1 MMKVFYHRL
10 KSDFF
15 PTTFAKNLV
24 KELINAAGN
33 HPEYVQQLA
42 HHTWSLTEDQA
53 DKMILNYAME
63 MVMNTNSI
71 FYQEICDNISNIQ
84 INLIKA
90 VFQGETQ
97 LTSTDMMQKYNLGTG
112 NIDEDPLAS
121 LLPVFQT
128 ITGIDEAWRQG
139 GWDLFLHILQHHFH
153 NIVAD
158 SVEYIFDLIS
168 VTGIMAHHGIFEQEG
183 LEIEVFCAHPGS
195 EDTTHGAQPAEK

>member
-1 MMKVFYHRL
+1 
-10 KSDFF
+10 
-15 PTTFAKNLV
+15 
-24 KELINAAGN
+24 
-33 HPEYVQQLA
+33 
-42 HHTWSLTEDQA
+42 
-53 DKMILNYAME
+53 MILNYAME

-139 GWDLFLHILQHHFH
+139 GWDLLLHILQHYLHD
-153 NIVAD
+153 IVAD
-158 SVEYIFDLIS
+158 SVEDDFDL
-168 VTGIMAHHGIFEQEG
+168 VGVFGIVAHHGIFQEES
-183 LEIEVFCAHPGS
+183 LKVKILCTHPGS
-195 EDTTHGAQPAEK
+195 EDAAHGAQPAEE